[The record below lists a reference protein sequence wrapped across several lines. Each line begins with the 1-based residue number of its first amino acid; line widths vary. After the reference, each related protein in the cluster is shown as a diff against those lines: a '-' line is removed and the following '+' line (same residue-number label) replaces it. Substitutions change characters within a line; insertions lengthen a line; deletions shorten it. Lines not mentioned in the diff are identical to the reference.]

1 MQFVFL
7 EVHASGSGPFG
18 AFLSPLLSALAFL
31 LPAFLRSPAIVINRA
46 IKLLAAAGAI
56 R

>member
-1 MQFVFL
+1 MARA
-7 EVHASGSGPFG
+7 HS
-18 AFLSPLLSALAFL
+18 AFSFALLSALAFL
-31 LPAFLRSPAIVINRA
+31 LPAVLLSPAIVINRA